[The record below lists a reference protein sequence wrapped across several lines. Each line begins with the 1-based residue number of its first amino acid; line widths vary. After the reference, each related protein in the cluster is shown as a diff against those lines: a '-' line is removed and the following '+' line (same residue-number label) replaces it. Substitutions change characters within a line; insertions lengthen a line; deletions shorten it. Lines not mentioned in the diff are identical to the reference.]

1 VSDLR
6 TLVVRKGGLRR
17 RIALLADDA
26 SIVRGLEQN
35 GCTVLADPEPDELRG
50 FQPHAVIAFDGAL
63 EGDLFGLLADA
74 APKAEVIFSCANAGG
89 ASVLVRQLL
98 GLEAPKGQALGPL
111 EKRLAEAGYQLVSRE
126 PVVVPFKKSGLS
138 ADAEAALR
146 AFFEQVNPAAAADR
160 WLYVAKRGPAQ
171 AASPPEEQYA
181 IFGEGDPSR
190 LIEALKNDTAAWAV
204 AGEAASVRQA
214 LLTGACS
221 TFVVDRERVG
231 PFPLVLLKDAPAP
244 EAVLF
249 ARLAAVFP
257 PLFVGGPPLP
267 RVAPITEALDAMKA
281 RPLRMLTTL
290 ESFLGDAAPLRHQL
304 ADRVDA
310 QLKKRTPNLHRAL
323 RGLFEK
329 D

>member
-26 SIVRGLEQN
+26 AIVRALEQN
-35 GCTVLADPEPDELRG
+35 GCTVLSDPNEDELRE
-50 FQPHAVIAFDGAL
+50 FNPQAVIAFDGAL
-63 EGDLFGLLADA
+63 EGDLFPMVAGA

-98 GLEAPKGQALGPL
+98 GLEAPKAQALGPL
-111 EKRLAEAGYQLVSRE
+111 EQKLAEAEYVIVSRE

-160 WLYVAKRGPAQ
+160 WLYVAKQGEAK
-171 AASPPEEQYA
+171 AADVVRYA
-181 IFGEGDPSR
+181 VFGGGDAAR
-190 LIEALKNDTAAWAV
+190 LIQALENGTAAWAV
-204 AGEAASVRQA
+204 AGEATGVRQA
-214 LLTGACS
+214 LLTGTCS

-231 PFPLVLLKDAPAP
+231 PFSLALPKDAPAP

-257 PLFVGGPPLP
+257 PLFVGGPPQP
-267 RVAPITEALDAMKA
+267 RVTPITEALDAMKA

-290 ESFLGDAAPLRHQL
+290 DAFLGDAAPLRHQL